1 MNKIH
6 SIIRGLLDMK
16 LDSSNDDFEKI
27 KRLLSHFDLWFCL
40 YLISKEDKDAESFEE
55 HKTIKFNEKR
65 IKREASYHHLIS
77 AAAAW
82 LAILY

>member
-6 SIIRGLLDMK
+6 SIIRGMLDMK

-40 YLISKEDKDAESFEE
+40 YLISKEDKDAESFEG
-55 HKTIKFNEKR
+55 T
-65 IKREASYHHLIS
+65 
-77 AAAAW
+77 
-82 LAILY
+82 

>member
-1 MNKIH
+1 MNKNKYFRRNTTQSVTTIYNQMNKIH

-40 YLISKEDKDAESFEE
+40 YLISKEDKDAESFEG
-55 HKTIKFNEKR
+55 T
-65 IKREASYHHLIS
+65 
-77 AAAAW
+77 
-82 LAILY
+82 

>member
-1 MNKIH
+1 
-6 SIIRGLLDMK
+6 MK
-16 LDSSNDDFEKI
+16 LDSSNDDFEKNKKGCYHI
-27 KRLLSHFDLWFCL
+27 LICGFVFIL
-40 YLISKEDKDAESFEE
+40 YQRKTKMLNHLRE
-55 HKTIKFNEKR
+55 HKTIKFNEKC